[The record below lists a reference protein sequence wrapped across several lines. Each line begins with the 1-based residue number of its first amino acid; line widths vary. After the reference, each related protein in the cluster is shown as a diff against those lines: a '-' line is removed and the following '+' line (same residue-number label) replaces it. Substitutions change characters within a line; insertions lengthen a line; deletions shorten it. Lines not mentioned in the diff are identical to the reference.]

1 MPNDYPNG
9 WTREHIEDS
18 AALQMALDDAIQE
31 HLRTHPDTPCGVV
44 LSAVTLFAAHAL
56 AFAIISGTN
65 SRLQFLQQ
73 LAEVSATLRHTATQY
88 CDEHHRRNQG
98 YW

>member
-1 MPNDYPNG
+1 MPNDYPND

-18 AALQMALDDAIQE
+18 VELQMALEDTIRE
-31 HLRTHPDTPCGVV
+31 HLRTHPDTPNGVV
-44 LSAVTLFAAHAL
+44 LSAVTLFAARMI
-56 AFAIISGTN
+56 AFTLNSDTH

-73 LAEVSATLRHTATQY
+73 LAEVSATLRHTATQDY
-88 CDEHHRRNQG
+88 DEHHRRNQS